1 MNWVGRYQKFARELP
16 ENVMLIEEFQE
27 FLVEARRELMRLIA
41 LKDDASTAEAEAL
54 HNAGDRLRK
63 LRSGQIRCRDDIGLS
78 VALAVSHCID
88 DRLASDGRR
97 KGVKTAVKE
106 RQEIARIRK
115 KICRNF
121 MGEHPSLSRR
131 GAYSQLIRRWSQ
143 LAGDG
148 DLEAPKLSTFKE
160 YCKGM

>member
-1 MNWVGRYQKFARELP
+1 MRWVGRYKKFDEKLP
-16 ENVMLIEEFQE
+16 GNAMDEHEFQE
-27 FLVEARRELMRLIA
+27 FLAEARRELMRLIA

-54 HNAGDRLRK
+54 HNASDRLRK
-63 LRSGQIRCRDDIGLS
+63 LRSGPIRCRDDIGRS
-78 VALAVSHCID
+78 EALAVSHCID

-97 KGVKTAVKE
+97 KGLKTTNKE

-121 MGEHPSLSRR
+121 MDDHRSLSRE
-131 GAYSQLIRRWSQ
+131 GAYNQLSRQWDQ
-143 LAGDG
+143 LPGTV
-148 DLEAPKLSTFKE
+148 DLEPPKFSTFKN